1 MKLRYLWKITLD
13 NEWKQGIRS
22 FFNVILYIVG
32 ITIIGLLVYFVSLE
46 TDTKKSVERSIRK
59 EIKTLGS
66 ISIEG
71 NPSDIQYNSNFN
83 LLKVVKS
90 FSGIDA
96 CSSGWGNGSL
106 AISGDWRIEYD
117 ASEYRD
123 EDLKLLQDI
132 QKKNVSRICNTGE
145 KFGNYLARR
154 WSVGYDEN

>member
-66 ISIEG
+66 ISVEG
-71 NPSDIQYNSNFN
+71 NPSDIQYNSNFD

-96 CSSGWGNGSL
+96 CSSGWGNDCK
-106 AISGDWRIEYD
+106 IYKKRMFMIPDMQ
-117 ASEYRD
+117 YRGKVW
-123 EDLKLLQDI
+123 KLPGWTLERGI
-132 QKKNVSRICNTGE
+132 
-145 KFGNYLARR
+145 
-154 WSVGYDEN
+154 

>member
-13 NEWKQGIRS
+13 NERKQGIRS

-96 CSSGWGNGSL
+96 SYSIRQSPD
-106 AISGDWRIEYD
+106 I
-117 ASEYRD
+117 ASEPFPHPD
-123 EDLKLLQDI
+123 EHASMPLKLLTTFKRYT
-132 QKKNVSRICNTGE
+132 KKEC
-145 KFGNYLARR
+145 L
-154 WSVGYDEN
+154 